1 MFLILE
7 NWKMQGLRRALC
19 STAASSADL
28 PPSFIAIAK
37 KHGIAELVGKPFP
50 VSDRFD
56 RALRGLHIDSAE
68 NGRAV
73 CSFRVEKELQN
84 SYGTLHGGAISTIVD
99 VMGTLALLSVDH
111 TRGGVSVDLNVSFVA
126 AARPNDALVATG
138 IVLKTGKTLGFT
150 EVQVRRAD
158 NGKLVATGRHTKAL

>member
-1 MFLILE
+1 MIS
-7 NWKMQGLRRALC
+7 MLRPSTRLLGRAYI
-19 STAASSADL
+19 S
-28 PPSFIAIAK
+28 SFIALAK
-37 KHGIAELVGKPFP
+37 EHGIARLVGQPFP

-56 RALRGLHIDSAE
+56 SALSGLRIDSAE

-84 SYGTLHGGAISTIVD
+84 SYGTLHGGAIATIVD

-126 AARPNDALVATG
+126 AARANDALVATG
-138 IVLKTGKTLGFT
+138 VVLKTGKTLGFT
-150 EVQVRRAD
+150 EVCIRRAEC
-158 NGKLVATGRHTKAL
+158 GKLVATGRHTKAL